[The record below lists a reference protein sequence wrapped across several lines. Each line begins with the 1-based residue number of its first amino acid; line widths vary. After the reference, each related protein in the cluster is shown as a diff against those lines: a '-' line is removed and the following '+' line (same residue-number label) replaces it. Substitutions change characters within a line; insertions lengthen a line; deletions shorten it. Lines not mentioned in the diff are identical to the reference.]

1 MKKLLVSVGIIGA
14 MLLTSCQPGGQT
26 IPDMYIQPLELTERE
41 QNILKLAGKASE
53 TKIYE
58 YKIMDNIETVIIRQ
72 LSLKEDGSWEEIS
85 STEFKPTG
93 IDTGL
98 LYISNTRQSE
108 IATIG
113 FMNDKEFALWNH
125 DDTVVGESGPP
136 KYESNSFSSI
146 WDWQEEKAPIQQGE
160 EIPLYV
166 RGFNFSSKIEDAAPE
181 LFYNTKELDRRY
193 DETTAIT
200 IQFE

>member
-1 MKKLLVSVGIIGA
+1 MEKLLISIGIIWA
-14 MLLTSCQPGGQT
+14 LLLTGCQT
-26 IPDMYIQPLELTERE
+26 LPDMYIQPLELTQRE
-41 QNILKLAGKASE
+41 ENILKLAGKTND

-58 YKIMDNIETVIIRQ
+58 YKIMNNIETITIRQ
-72 LSLKEDGSWEEIS
+72 LSLKEDGSWEEIG

-93 IDTGL
+93 VDTGL

-113 FMNDKEFALWNH
+113 FLNDKEFALWSH

-193 DETTAIT
+193 DQTMAIT